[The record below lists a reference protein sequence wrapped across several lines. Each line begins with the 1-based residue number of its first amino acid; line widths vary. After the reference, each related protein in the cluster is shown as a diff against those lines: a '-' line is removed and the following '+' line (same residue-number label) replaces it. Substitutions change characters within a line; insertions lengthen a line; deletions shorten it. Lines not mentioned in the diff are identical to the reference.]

1 MFILTTIRYPIFCLR
16 HKAGFGTILGFLIF
30 TSAGIQAQQD
40 FEKQRAHMVR
50 IQLSGRDIK
59 DKATLEAMGKV
70 ERHMFVPENAREWA
84 YEDRPLPIGEGQTIS
99 QPYMVA
105 FMTQSLNLNP
115 GDKVLEIGTG
125 SGYQAAVLAEITDSV
140 YTIEIVNSLGKAAE
154 KRLQAMGYSNVQV
167 RVGDGYNGWPE
178 AAPFDAII
186 VTAGAES
193 VPQPLLEQLKDGGR
207 MVIPVGPHHGV
218 RQLKLFVRKGDRY
231 RERDLMA
238 VLFVP
243 FTREKE

>member
-1 MFILTTIRYPIFCLR
+1 
-16 HKAGFGTILGFLIF
+16 
-30 TSAGIQAQQD
+30 
-40 FEKQRAHMVR
+40 MVR

-59 DKATLEAMGKV
+59 DKATLQAMGKV

-238 VLFVP
+238 VVFVP

>member
-1 MFILTTIRYPIFCLR
+1 
-16 HKAGFGTILGFLIF
+16 
-30 TSAGIQAQQD
+30 
-40 FEKQRAHMVR
+40 
-50 IQLSGRDIK
+50 
-59 DKATLEAMGKV
+59 
-70 ERHMFVPENAREWA
+70 MFVPENAREWA

-238 VLFVP
+238 VVFVP

>member
-1 MFILTTIRYPIFCLR
+1 MIILTSIRYLFFWLR
-16 HKAGFGTILGFLIF
+16 IKAGAGALLGFLVF
-30 TSAGIQAQQD
+30 TSYGIQAQQD
-40 FEKQRAHMVR
+40 FEEQRAHMVR
-50 IQLSGRDIK
+50 IQLSGRDIT
-59 DKATLEAMGKV
+59 DKATLQAMGKV
-70 ERHMFVPENAREWA
+70 ERHMFVPEDVREWA
-84 YEDRPLPIGEGQTIS
+84 YEDRPLPIGKGQTIS

-105 FMTQSLNLNP
+105 FMTQALNLND

-125 SGYQAAVLAEITDSV
+125 SGYQAAVLAEITDAV
-140 YTIEIVNSLGKAAE
+140 YTIEIVKSLGIAAE

-193 VPQPLLEQLKDGGR
+193 VPEPLLRQLKDGGR